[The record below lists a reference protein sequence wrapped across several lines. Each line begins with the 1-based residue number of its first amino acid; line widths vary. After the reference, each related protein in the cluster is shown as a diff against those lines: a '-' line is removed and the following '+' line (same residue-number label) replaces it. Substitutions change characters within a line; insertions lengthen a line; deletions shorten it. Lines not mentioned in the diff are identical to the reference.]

1 MKIHRTSNNRGFPV
15 GGAVS
20 LRAGIKGFFSVCS
33 LCAALRSRAGRQ
45 RGLPRENH
53 THQQRDDAAG
63 SGHQPRGRGEAH
75 RLHQRRLPLRRHHP
89 LWRAAQVST
98 EWIWTQPIQQPD
110 ILNFPPFNTHT
121 KSILSSSSVSS
132 FTLLNIL
139 WMLPFGRNFHFGGSA
154 DFTAL
159 FYLKQ
164 KQRERGENVEQS
176 EKKNKTV
183 KERMILLLLSEW
195 RLEFLEIWDKSLV

>member
-20 LRAGIKGFFSVCS
+20 LRTGIKGFFSVCS

-121 KSILSSSSVSS
+121 SILSSSSVSS

-139 WMLPFGRNFHFGGSA
+139 WMLPFGRISTLEEVQTSRHCFIWNRS
-154 DFTAL
+154 
-159 FYLKQ
+159 
-164 KQRERGENVEQS
+164 REREGRMWNSRRKKTKQS
-176 EKKNKTV
+176 KNGWFFFYSV
-183 KERMILLLLSEW
+183 NDDWS
-195 RLEFLEIWDKSLV
+195 F